1 MFLGQVM
8 KHIFQ
13 FEMEDNTS
21 YMNNCINFSDF
32 FFSLKLKHEHG
43 YCKCKICM
51 HTEAKIYF
59 LSKLN

>member
-32 FFSLKLKHEHG
+32 FFFLK
-43 YCKCKICM
+43 
-51 HTEAKIYF
+51 T
-59 LSKLN
+59 